1 MDITSNQYNDA
12 RAHELRAAYHA
23 RFGGPEL
30 PVPVEAIAEDLLG
43 LTVRDSES
51 IGCSGMLIPARREIW
66 INAFDHARDRR
77 PRFTLAHE
85 VGHWICHVVGK
96 QSAPVYCRAEDV
108 DPAADRSLE
117 REANIFAAELLMPED
132 MIRAAWSRAPRV
144 AAMASAFAVSPQA
157 VQWRLYNF
165 GLTDDRP

>member
-1 MDITSNQYNDA
+1 MGITSNEYTDA

-51 IGCSGMLIPARREIW
+51 LACSGMLIPARREIW
-66 INAFDHARDRR
+66 INALDQAPRPPPALYARSRGRPLDLSCGRETVGAGLLSGRGRR
-77 PRFTLAHE
+77 
-85 VGHWICHVVGK
+85 
-96 QSAPVYCRAEDV
+96 SA
-108 DPAADRSLE
+108 AARE

-132 MIRAAWSRAPRV
+132 MIRAAWLRAPRV

-165 GLTDDRP
+165 GLSDDRP